1 MNFAAAPT
9 HAQPAIALEQLAAL
23 VRAQS
28 WRSAGTP
35 SLSPTQ
41 AAVLRMLHAAP
52 EGLRAGRM
60 AARLAVS
67 PASLSDSLR
76 TLAAKGWL
84 VRLADAQDRR
94 ASRWCL
100 TAAGKPLAQ
109 QLAAPSIGAALLM
122 EGLDADDLG
131 ALLRVTQL
139 VVAQAQ
145 RQGLADG
152 LRTCLGCG
160 HFRPYASG
168 ERSAPHLCDFT
179 GQPFGDPQLRVD
191 CPEQVPAPIPA
202 SAASELRFRQ
212 RHPPPAD

>member
-1 MNFAAAPT
+1 MNFAAASSY
-9 HAQPAIALEQLAAL
+9 AQPAIALEQLAAL

-28 WRSAGTP
+28 WRSVGKPALP
-35 SLSPTQ
+35 PTQ

-60 AARLAVS
+60 AARLSLS

-76 TLAAKGWL
+76 ALAAKGWL
-84 VRLADAQDRR
+84 ARSADIGDRR

-100 TAAGKPLAQ
+100 TAAGEPLAR
-109 QLAAPSIGAALLM
+109 QLAAPSVGAASLM
-122 EGLDADDLG
+122 QGLDADDLG

-139 VVAQAQ
+139 LVAQAQ

-152 LRTCLGCG
+152 LRTCLGCA

-168 ERSAPHLCDFT
+168 QPGAPHLCDFT

-191 CPEQVPAPIPA
+191 CAEQAPAPLPR

-212 RHPPPAD
+212 RHPPSAD